1 MQFDVA
7 LEPLPTTDT
16 LASRWRD
23 LEARANLT
31 FYTSW
36 SWIGNW
42 LAVLPSSTKPHL
54 LVARAAGVIV
64 GMAVVVQGH
73 TRLFKWLPM
82 RSWHVHATGKQALDQ
97 LTIEYNGFVTTREHS
112 LAIKR
117 AMLHH
122 LLHKTPVHKVNVTL
136 ADNDFQTL
144 AKHARTGTLVRSTE
158 SPSYVVDL
166 DRVRAQADGYLQLL
180 SANTRSQ
187 IRRSQAE
194 YVRVGALTV
203 LAAETLE
210 EAKTFIAALRA
221 LHERRW
227 SGKAAASTFAQSA
240 VAQRF
245 HDGLIANAFERGE
258 IQLLRVRAGEH
269 DVGYLYNFVCR
280 GHVVFYQSGFNYGL
294 MDKHDRPGLVC
305 HKLAIEHNARAGHL
319 LYDFAAGDYR
329 YKASLSTHCEPQ
341 ASHVFQQDGLLPRL
355 DMSLR
360 QFRTGLSQ
368 RSAQL
373 RRWRS
378 RLYELGLSAAIAL
391 SDLGLD
397 AEPAELLLGLP
408 VA

>member
-16 LASRWRD
+16 LASRWRE

-54 LVARAAGVIV
+54 LVARTAGVIV

-73 TRLFKWLPM
+73 TRLFKWLPV

-122 LLHKTPVHKVNVTL
+122 LLHKTPVRKVNVTL
-136 ADNDFQTL
+136 ADDDIQSL
-144 AKHARTGTLVRSTE
+144 AKHAHNGTLVRSTE

-166 DRVRAQADGYLQLL
+166 NRVRAKTEGYLQLL
-180 SANTRSQ
+180 SANTRGQ
-187 IRRSQAE
+187 IRRSQTE
-194 YVRVGALTV
+194 YTRFGALTV
-203 LAAETLE
+203 KSADTLE
-210 EAKTFIAALRA
+210 EARTYIAALRD
-221 LHERRW
+221 LHQRRW
-227 SGKAAASTFAQSA
+227 SGKAGASAFVQSPISR
-240 VAQRF
+240 RF
-245 HDGLIANAFERGE
+245 HDDLIANAFDRGE

-280 GHVVFYQSGFNYGL
+280 GRVVFYQSGFNYGL
-294 MDKHDRPGLVC
+294 LDKHDRPGLVC
-305 HKLAIEHNARAGHL
+305 HKLAIEHNACAGHTV
-319 LYDFAAGDYR
+319 YDFAAGDYR
-329 YKASLSTHCEPQ
+329 YKSSLSTHCEPQ

-355 DMSLR
+355 DMCLR
-360 QFRTGLSQ
+360 QLQTGLSQ

-378 RLYELGLSAAIAL
+378 RLYELGLSAAVAL
-391 SDLGLD
+391 SDLGFD